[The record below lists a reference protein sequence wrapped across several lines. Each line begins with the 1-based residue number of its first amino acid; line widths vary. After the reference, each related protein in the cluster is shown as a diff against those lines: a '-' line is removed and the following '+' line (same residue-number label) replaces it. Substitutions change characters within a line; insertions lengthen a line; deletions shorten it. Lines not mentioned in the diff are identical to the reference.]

1 MEVDV
6 VIEVEPDVEL
16 LRAHAIG
23 PFVGVALRLARRLAP
38 FDPWCGLD
46 RLDGVLPANRLRV
59 GDWGRGVSGGLGE
72 HVGGVV
78 GPGSLMM
85 GS

>member
-6 VIEVEPDVEL
+6 VIEVEPNVEL
-16 LRAHAIG
+16 LRAHSIG
-23 PFVGVALRLARRLAP
+23 PFVGVALRLAP
-38 FDPWCGLD
+38 FDPWCRLD
-46 RLDGVLPANRLRV
+46 GLDGVLPANRLRV

>member
-23 PFVGVALRLARRLAP
+23 PFVGRLVRPALDP
-38 FDPWCGLD
+38 FGPWCGLD
-46 RLDGVLPANRLRV
+46 RLNGVLPANRLRV
-59 GDWGRGVSGGLGE
+59 GDWGIGGGE
-72 HVGGVV
+72 
-78 GPGSLMM
+78 
-85 GS
+85 